1 MCTLAGSQNLSE
13 FELHARTVLGYP
25 IPEITQEKAGVSA
38 VVLASSENSEAP
50 VFSGVAKILENKNTD
65 IRLFGKPTSRPYR
78 RMGVVLLNGEID
90 ANMEQMRKDA
100 AELAR
105 QITVH

>member
-1 MCTLAGSQNLSE
+1 MMPLPNQPKSPPFSAL
-13 FELHARTVLGYP
+13 
-25 IPEITQEKAGVSA
+25 KVSLEN
-38 VVLASSENSEAP
+38 VLASSENSEAP

-105 QITVH
+105 QITVN